1 MDKRRPAMA
10 VLWSLFTPGLGQ
22 LYIHRVLTAVFT
34 MVFMIVFIY
43 FSNFLVAVHL
53 IFLGNIQEAT
63 QALNPQ
69 WFLFIPSHIGF
80 AIYDSYVNT
89 VENNKLFESEQKKF
103 FKKLYQQYRVKFPDL
118 SNEV

>member
-1 MDKRRPAMA
+1 MA